1 MLATLYVW
9 TWNILQLQF
18 TSITDAER
26 ILELPDQFL
35 DEDDEDSVIR
45 VRPLIIPTR
54 EVLVTGESQMSV
66 RMMRNYFK
74 KHGDVVN
81 VMAKGDERRQ
91 FIVTFTN
98 AQGTWMAF
106 RSCISLKFL
115 SYINTGN
122 DFTAWRKC
130 HENIDWPFPL
140 NPLFTFMQMQRK
152 WLVIPNWN
160 WLKE

>member
-1 MLATLYVW
+1 M
-9 TWNILQLQF
+9 
-18 TSITDAER
+18 
-26 ILELPDQFL
+26 PDQFL

-98 AQGTWMAF
+98 AQGT
-106 RSCISLKFL
+106 
-115 SYINTGN
+115 
-122 DFTAWRKC
+122 
-130 HENIDWPFPL
+130 
-140 NPLFTFMQMQRK
+140 
-152 WLVIPNWN
+152 
-160 WLKE
+160 